1 MRVLLRSFL
10 SAIKDLNVLVD
21 LPGHFDGHER
31 RLVFQAIV
39 IGILVWGIV
48 FALKSSVHL
57 VFSHLLAWLEHTPY
71 PFLVFIPL
79 FLAGALVS
87 LLARFKPTLINYRD
101 ADGHIHELND
111 VEGDG
116 LERAIA
122 LYYSSEPQFESSLL
136 GQNGIEAR
144 WEMPTFSLVWRKF
157 LATFLTLGGGG
168 SGGLEASVTLIGEST
183 ASGLF
188 KPRRIRKQEAEG
200 WWGRLKRWW
209 GSSNTDDLQTAQ
221 LCGIAAAVAT
231 LLGTAFTAAFFAIEV
246 MYRRRPV
253 VEKLIYALVSSLTA
267 LILSSF
273 VVHEGGLFQVE
284 EVLFPVISTRY
295 YLALIIMAIAI
306 ALLSVY
312 FGRLRSSF
320 EASFLHLQPNS
331 LRRHLLGAGFTAAI
345 ALLVYYLLPL
355 FAHYNLIPQEAL
367 SHRFALILGPGE
379 EAIDLALSGHMVFWV
394 ALIALFGKMLAT
406 LATVGSGGSAGLLV
420 PSIFFGTM
428 VATIMARL
436 FGLEPQTLIVPAMTA
451 SLVSIVNVPLAAVFL
466 PFELFGQAYL
476 LPALVVLIVCFLF
489 AHQNTIYRTQRET
502 HAKREILPGYGSRRV
517 GVPKEWAGKSLLSLD
532 LRRRFEVSVVGIIER
547 YEQNGRLNPRVQLNP
562 AATKVLSE
570 DDVLVVIGTNSQL
583 DDFETKVQQ
592 DSQGSD

>member
-1 MRVLLRSFL
+1 MRAVLQSFL
-10 SAIKDLNVLVD
+10 SAIKHLNVVFD

-31 RLVFQAIV
+31 RLVFQAII
-39 IGILVWGIV
+39 IGVLVWGIV
-48 FALKSSVHL
+48 FGLKTSVHL
-57 VFSHLLAWLEHTPY
+57 VFSTVLDWLEHTPY
-71 PFLVFIPL
+71 PFLVFLPL
-79 FLAGALVS
+79 AIGAILVS
-87 LLARFKPTLINYRD
+87 LLARFRPTLINYRD
-101 ADGHIHELND
+101 DQGHIHELND

-122 LYYSSEPQFESSLL
+122 LYYSSEPQFESELL
-136 GQNGIEAR
+136 GQNGIDAR
-144 WEMPTFSLVWRKF
+144 WELPTFSLVWRKF
-157 LATFLTLGGGG
+157 LATFLTLGSGG

-188 KPRRIRKQEAEG
+188 KPRRVDRHETEG
-200 WWGRLKRWW
+200 WWAGFKRWW

-253 VEKLIYALVSSLTA
+253 IEKLVYALISSLTA
-267 LILSSF
+267 LLLSSL
-273 VVHEGGLFQVE
+273 VAHEGGLFQVAE
-284 EVLFPVISTRY
+284 IIYPANSFRY
-295 YLALIIMAIAI
+295 YLALVCMAIAI

-320 EASFLHLQPNS
+320 EASFHQLQPNP
-331 LRRHLLGAGFTAAI
+331 LRRHLLGAGLTAVI
-345 ALLVYYLLPL
+345 ALLVYFSLPL
-355 FAHYNLIPQEAL
+355 LAHFGLIPHEAL
-367 SHRFALILGPGE
+367 EHRFALILGPGE
-379 EAIDLALSGHMVFWV
+379 EAIDLALSGQMVFWV

-428 VATIMARL
+428 VATLCAKL
-436 FGLEPQTLIVPAMTA
+436 FDLEPQTLIVPAMTA
-451 SLVSIVNVPLAAVFL
+451 SLVSIVNVPLAAIFL

-476 LPALVVLIVCFLF
+476 LPALIVLIICFLF

-517 GVPKEWAGKSLLSLD
+517 SIPKEWAGKSLLSLD

-547 YEQNGRLNPRVQLNP
+547 YEKDGRINPRVQLNP
-562 AATKVLSE
+562 AATQVLTE
-570 DDVLVVIGTNSQL
+570 DDVLVVIGTNNQL
-583 DDFETKVQQ
+583 DNFEEKIQQ
-592 DSQGSD
+592 SSSSSD